1 MAAMWLAKPVYEVL
15 PYAYVAA
22 GAVSIVAGTYIQV
35 WYWPQICAPVGVAG
49 IVGGLALLLKRRG
62 YRSSRSRVDF
72 EKTR

>member
-1 MAAMWLAKPVYEVL
+1 MWLAKPVYEFL
-15 PYAYVAA
+15 PYAYIAIGAA
-22 GAVSIVAGTYIQV
+22 LVGTAAYTQF
-35 WYWPQICAPVGVAG
+35 WYWPQICATAGLAG

>member
-1 MAAMWLAKPVYEVL
+1 MWLAKPVYEVL
-15 PYAYVAA
+15 PYTYAA
-22 GAVSIVAGTYIQV
+22 VGAASIVAGAYLQV
-35 WYWPQICAPVGVAG
+35 WYWAQICAAVGVAG

>member
-1 MAAMWLAKPVYEVL
+1 MWLAKPVYEVL

-22 GAVSIVAGTYIQV
+22 GTASTVAAAYLQA
-35 WYWPQICAPVGVAG
+35 WYWPQICAAIGVAG

-72 EKTR
+72 KKMS